1 MRRFDKNKNIL
12 ESNLRLER
20 EFITSKSLLLNT
32 TTSNT
37 FIESCLNSQYFNEDE
52 KSFILETVLPNQ
64 KLIQEGGWDWIKKN
78 VIDPT
83 KDAVKK
89 GIDKAKSF
97 YNKIK
102 ELISNIGKFLKTVWS
117 HIIKW
122 GEWLWD
128 KVFSMVKS
136 KINKNKAKIEKD
148 LEKFKDLPPQ
158 ERDTEIEQFR
168 QTRDF
173 WKTKTKSVGSAIL
186 GNFSKDVEGS
196 INKMDSGSE
205 AVMEHW
211 SPEVIDF
218 FSKSKKILK
227 EGGGKVQ
234 KVMEWIVKAV
244 SWVIKIPVRFFEK
257 IFSYVTQG
265 IFIGCSFITDKLGGP
280 GTFMFKNL
288 SHLIGAT
295 LFTISE
301 LVVTAALVGG
311 VKHFPEGFPI
321 TDLIVSWEHIVLEA
335 LEKVVGHFAKPL
347 IVTLSC
353 IGVFLGVAEI
363 IFAIQHMRKEKDLSQ
378 YDKED
383 LNQDGKVDSSDK
395 KLATSQASSAYY
407 NEPPR

>member
-12 ESNLRLER
+12 EANLRLER
-20 EFITSKSLLLNT
+20 EFITSKSLLLST

-102 ELISNIGKFLKTVWS
+102 ELISNIGKFLKEIWS
-117 HIIKW
+117 HIVKF

-128 KVFSMVKS
+128 KVFGMVKS

-158 ERDTEIEQFR
+158 ERDTEIEQLT
-168 QTRDF
+168 QTAKF
-173 WKTKTKSVGSAIL
+173 WKDKSGISTILGTFNDVVVSAIKKM
-186 GNFSKDVEGS
+186 GYGS
-196 INKMDSGSE
+196 DDI
-205 AVMEHW
+205 VEHW

-227 EGGGKVQ
+227 EGGGKVM
-234 KVMEWIVKAV
+234 KVVEWIVQAV
-244 SWVIKIPVRFFEK
+244 SWVIKIPVKALEWCFGK
-257 IFSYVTQG
+257 ITQG
-265 IFIGCSFITDKLGGP
+265 ILIGCSFVTKKFGGP

-295 LFTISE
+295 LFTIAE
-301 LVVTAALVGG
+301 AVVVGAHAFHS
-311 VKHFPEGFPI
+311 KFPHNFVTDAVEG
-321 TDLIVSWEHIVLEA
+321 WEKLMEEA
-335 LEKVVGHFAKPL
+335 LGKIAGSFVKPL
-347 IVTLSC
+347 VLTISSIGIV
-353 IGVFLGVAEI
+353 LGVAEI
-363 IFAIQHMRKEKDLSQ
+363 IFAIQHMRKEKDKSQ

-407 NEPPR
+407 NVPPR

>member
-20 EFITSKSLLLNT
+20 EFITSKSLLLST

-89 GIDKAKSF
+89 GVDKAKSF

-102 ELISNIGKFLKTVWS
+102 ELISNIGKFLKEIWS
-117 HIIKW
+117 HIVKF

-128 KVFSMVKS
+128 KVFGMVKS

-148 LEKFKDLPPQ
+148 LEEFKNLPPQ
-158 ERDTEIEQFR
+158 ERDTEIEQLT
-168 QTRDF
+168 QTGEF
-173 WKTKTKSVGSAIL
+173 WKTKVKSVGNTIL
-186 GNFSKDVEGS
+186 GAFTDGVEGS

-227 EGGGKVQ
+227 EGGGKVM
-234 KVMEWIVKAV
+234 KVVEWIVNAI
-244 SWVIKIPVRFFEK
+244 SWVIKIPVKALEWCFSK
-257 IFSYVTQG
+257 ITQG
-265 IFIGCSFITDKLGGP
+265 VFIGCSFVTKKFGGP

-295 LFTISE
+295 LFTI
-301 LVVTAALVGG
+301 A
-311 VKHFPEGFPI
+311 
-321 TDLIVSWEHIVLEA
+321 EA
-335 LEKVVGHFAKPL
+335 VVVGAHAFH
-347 IVTLSC
+347 S
-353 IGVFLGVAEI
+353 E
-363 IFAIQHMRKEKDLSQ
+363 
-378 YDKED
+378 
-383 LNQDGKVDSSDK
+383 
-395 KLATSQASSAYY
+395 
-407 NEPPR
+407 